1 MWCLYV
7 ARKGV
12 FFFFGGVFCFCDL
25 EKNLK
30 SDAMCVTV
38 HDSLSRTDPTHE
50 KRFPFQ
56 EKGEK
61 PLLQPLTEQFY
72 KRPCVYC
79 VAGREHG
86 AA

>member
-1 MWCLYV
+1 
-7 ARKGV
+7 
-12 FFFFGGVFCFCDL
+12 
-25 EKNLK
+25 
-30 SDAMCVTV
+30 MCVTV

-79 VAGREHG
+79 VAGRERG